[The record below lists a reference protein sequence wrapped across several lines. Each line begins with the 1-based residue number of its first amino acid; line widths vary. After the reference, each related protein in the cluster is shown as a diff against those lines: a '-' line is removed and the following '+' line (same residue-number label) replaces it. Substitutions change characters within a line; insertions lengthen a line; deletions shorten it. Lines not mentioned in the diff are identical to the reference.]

1 MKKIRKLLRL
11 LLPYLLILLIL
22 AAGLCGSFFLIRNG
36 KIYDASIV
44 RHDAPDSR
52 LLFVDAKEPL
62 LLYPWDKIADHDSER
77 YSESVRTSDLDEAS
91 AEHLRNYFNGT
102 IKNYLQMLSSVEAAD
117 DVFFDTA
124 ISVPDTAFIYIKD
137 LVFRSCENR
146 EYILNIV
153 LRTYDF
159 NIVYYHCV
167 PKERILAS
175 NEILNEAHKELGDAY
190 GEGKDFLRVVYE
202 IYTYGYEFDNSKLG
216 MVDQFLYALT
226 NLLYRIPT
234 EYRAQIVNM
243 FFEEIYNYDGF
254 SYDGELLLYISSQ
267 NNSITLMYDPV
278 QAAFTGISLNL
289 S

>member
-22 AAGLCGSFFLIRNG
+22 AAGLCGSFFLIRNA

-52 LLFVDAKEPL
+52 LLFVD
-62 LLYPWDKIADHDSER
+62 
-77 YSESVRTSDLDEAS
+77 DLDEAS